1 MNKMSH
7 TSCLLSVYVTF
18 KITDQWGLYHPST
31 FNLED
36 IMGVYTHTHTSQYI
50 HSFPSLCSVCHLE
63 NSPMDFLQTDLAN
76 MNFQWK
82 KIQHSGMSL
91 SLFQT
96 EKIQV
101 PLVTKSSVSTMTL
114 IFPFCIVNTGRNST
128 ECVTLKRNYRQ
139 SFFKK
144 ELLKSASYW
153 NCQI

>member
-1 MNKMSH
+1 MSH

-36 IMGVYTHTHTSQYI
+36 IMGVYTHTHISI
-50 HSFPSLCSVCHLE
+50 HTQFSFPMFSLSLGEFTHGLFANWLGKYEFSMKE
-63 NSPMDFLQTDLAN
+63 NPA
-76 MNFQWK
+76 QW
-82 KIQHSGMSL
+82 HVL

-128 ECVTLKRNYRQ
+128 ECVTLKKNYRQ